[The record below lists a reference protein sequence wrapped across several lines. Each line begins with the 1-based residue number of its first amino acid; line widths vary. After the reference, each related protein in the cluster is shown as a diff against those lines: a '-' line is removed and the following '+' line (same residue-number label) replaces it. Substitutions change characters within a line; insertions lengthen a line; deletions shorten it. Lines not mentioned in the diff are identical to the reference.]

1 MNVLIA
7 DDEKIV
13 LEGLKYIIDW
23 EHLGFTICQTASDG
37 ADALEKIMT
46 LNPDLVLMDIRMPK
60 MNGIEVV
67 QAAVEQGYRGKF
79 IILSGVSEF
88 KLAQTAMRYGVDF
101 YLTKPID
108 EDELEQAVTS
118 IHELIL
124 REAQNQTSYE
134 QYRSKAKNSIL
145 KEIMLDTCDYYKLDL
160 DDLHLNANIYQVVS
174 YENYNQDYFYQS
186 WNFADLMR
194 VTNQDNNTFDLI
206 ELNQRKVILLK
217 GDFAISKF
225 NNLLEHYQVAPQKGS
240 PFDSVFLAYGQK
252 VSRIRDIHL
261 SYQDVCHL
269 CDRRF
274 FCSENQHIV
283 GYEELNPQTAGIC
296 PITKEMAPDYA
307 ERFANYIQSHNQTLI
322 TETLK
327 GLSSFMKQSNEEITA
342 IKHFMIDLYILVKQ
356 KIMQAY
362 TNIDIPF
369 IANAAAID
377 LIERKYYLY
386 EIIAFLAEQFDLWTH
401 SVGYSSG
408 ENVLDEVLYY
418 IHHNYR
424 ENLKLEGIA
433 PLFGYNSSYLGKIFS
448 KKLGINF
455 NAYVDQVRIEEAKK
469 LLLQDN
475 LKVYEIANLIGY
487 SNVDYFHKKFK
498 KYVGTSPAEY
508 RKINSDF
515 S

>member
-23 EHLGFTICQTASDG
+23 NALGFSICQTASDG
-37 ADALEKIMT
+37 ADALEKI
-46 LNPDLVLMDIRMPK
+46 LSLKPDLVLMDIRMPK
-60 MNGIEVV
+60 MTGIEVV
-67 QAAVEQGYRGKF
+67 QAAVEYGYEGKF
-79 IILSGVSEF
+79 IILSGVSDF

-108 EDELEQAVTS
+108 EDELEKAVSTV
-118 IHELIL
+118 HDLIQT
-124 REAQNQTSYE
+124 ETKNQHFYN
-134 QYRSKAKNSIL
+134 QYRDRAKQGIL
-145 KEIMLDTCDYYKLDL
+145 QEVMQNICDYSRLDFN
-160 DDLHLNANIYQVVS
+160 DLHLNANIYQVIS
-174 YENYNQDYFYQS
+174 YENYNQDYFYPT

-194 VTNQDNNTFDLI
+194 VTNQDNNTFDII
-206 ELNQRKVILLK
+206 ELDRRKIILLK

-225 NNLLEHYQVAPQKGS
+225 EDLLRHYKIAPQKGS

-252 VSRIRDIHL
+252 VSRVRDIHL
-261 SYQDVCHL
+261 SFEDVCRL

-274 FCSENQHIV
+274 FCEENQHII
-283 GYEELNPQTAGIC
+283 GYETLYQEVPEQQIGMKSLAS
-296 PITKEMAPDYA
+296 DYA
-307 ERFANYIQSHNQTLI
+307 EKFCNYIQSYNHTLI

-327 GLSSFMKQSNEEITA
+327 ELSDRLRYSNVDITT
-342 IKHFMIDLYILVKQ
+342 IKHSLIDLYILVKQ
-356 KIMQAY
+356 KIMQLY
-362 TNIDIPF
+362 PNVEIPF
-369 IANAAAID
+369 LANASAID
-377 LIERKYYLY
+377 LLERKYYLY
-386 EIIAFLAEQFDLWTH
+386 EVITFLAEQFDLWTH

-424 ENLKLEGIA
+424 ENLKLENIA
-433 PLFGYNSSYLGKIFS
+433 PLFGYSNSYLGKVFN

-455 NAYVDQVRIEEAKK
+455 NSYVDQVRIDEAKQ
-469 LLLQDN
+469 LLGQN
-475 LKVYEIANLIGY
+475 QLKVYEIAEQVGY

-508 RKINSDF
+508 RKSF
-515 S
+515 